1 MARDEFYRPGHHY
14 RDKGAPN
21 DPEDQFMG
29 WINTGGKG
37 MANSP
42 GIRPLWY
49 FSRRSFTA
57 LPAFLVL
64 VTKKS
69 STGGSYNP
77 WDDIIDLKNGTV
89 LYWGDAKLDPK
100 KPGKLFTEFPGN
112 QLLEE
117 VWAAL
122 NAGVR
127 DALPPILHFVK
138 NDSGWVTFTGLCAL
152 TSLWP
157 DRFEEKGQPVEN
169 YRCRL
174 RILGS
179 EPVPVEWLHARRE
192 ARTLLEAQRGVPEM
206 WTAWLRGSKPA
217 PSVELDAEDM
227 AVPLAADVLRPSGQG
242 FSSDSKTRK
251 AIELYGM
258 QRAREYFQTRG
269 FTSIEDV
276 SSRRPFDLLARDG
289 TREVFIEVKGTQSA
303 GASVFLTSGEVE
315 FAKRNKSKM
324 VLYVLHSI
332 QLSEGDGAP
341 QGGVH
346 TVFWPWNVDGGTL
359 APIKYVYGLP

>member
-1 MARDEFYRPGHHY
+1 MARDEFYRPGHNY

-29 WINTGGKG
+29 WINMGGKG

-49 FSRRSFTA
+49 FSRRTFTD
-57 LPAFLVL
+57 LPSFLVL
-64 VTKKS
+64 LTKKS

-89 LYWGDAKLDPK
+89 LYWGDAKQDPEK
-100 KPGKLFTEFPGN
+100 RFTEFPGN
-112 QLLEE
+112 RTLEE

-122 NAGVR
+122 NAR
-127 DALPPILHFVK
+127 DRDELPPILHFVK
-138 NDSGWVTFTGLCAL
+138 NESGWVTFTGLCAL

-157 DRFEEKGQPVEN
+157 DRFEEKGQLIEN

-174 RILGS
+174 RILGP

-192 ARTLLEAQRGVPEM
+192 AQTLAEAQRGAPEM
-206 WTAWLRGSKPA
+206 WTAWLRGSSPA
-217 PSVELDAEDM
+217 PSVELDAEPLL
-227 AVPLAADVLRPSGQG
+227 VPATADASRSSGQG

-251 AIELYGM
+251 AVELYAM
-258 QRAREYFQTRG
+258 QRAREYFQTQG

-276 SSRRPFDLLARDG
+276 SSKRPFDLLARDG

-303 GASVFLTSGEVE
+303 GSSVLLTSGEVE
-315 FAKRNKSKM
+315 FARRNKSRM

-332 QLSEGDGAP
+332 QVGEGEGEP

-346 TVFWPWNVDGGTL
+346 TVFWPWDVDGGAL
-359 APIKYVYGLP
+359 APIKYAYGLP

>member
-1 MARDEFYRPGHHY
+1 
-14 RDKGAPN
+14 
-21 DPEDQFMG
+21 
-29 WINTGGKG
+29 

-42 GIRPLWY
+42 GIRPLGY
-49 FSRRSFTA
+49 FSRKPFTD

-77 WDDIIDLKNGTV
+77 WDDIIDLKNRTV
-89 LYWGDAKLDPK
+89 LYWGDAKLDARN
-100 KPGKLFTEFPGN
+100 PGRRFTEFPGN
-112 QLLEE
+112 RVLEE

-122 NAGVR
+122 RAGVR
-127 DALPPILHFVK
+127 DELPPILHFVK
-138 NDSGWVTFTGLCAL
+138 HDSGWVTFTGLCAL

-157 DRFEEKGQPVEN
+157 DRFEEDGQLVEN

-174 RILGS
+174 RIQGS
-179 EPVPVEWLHARRE
+179 ELEPVPVEWLHARRE

-206 WTAWLRGSKPA
+206 WTAWLRGSKPV
-217 PSVELDAEDM
+217 PSVELDAEDLP
-227 AVPLAADVLRPSGQG
+227 VPLAADAVRPSGQG
-242 FSSDSKTRK
+242 FSSDSKTRR
-251 AIELYGM
+251 AVELYAM
-258 QRAREYFQTRG
+258 QRAREYFQAQG

-315 FAKRNKSKM
+315 FAKRHKSQM

-346 TVFWPWNVDGGTL
+346 TVFWPWDVEGGAL